1 MKSMSNVYV
10 PAKTGN
16 ARIFIIQNRARA
28 DHDLQYASYAKLTGV
43 SRTHGEITPVEIPD
57 PDNYNE
63 YLEVDEI
70 SGQDSRY
77 TATIIAK
84 FPSNIRSLLQ
94 YLERCKEP
102 FDIRLQFGDCENP
115 SDPTAFA
122 KGEILEHV
130 RVTGYSTDDLGSL
143 QSDESAEIRETL
155 SISFRNFYDFVR
167 MSYFSKAAS
176 LLTTE
181 VTDVFVRQSSRCYGT
196 SCSCNMV
203 FATTVAAGGS
213 PGTPPDLLFSIDGG
227 LNWYARDVDTLLTAE
242 DATGLA
248 DVGDYL
254 VIISNDAGSISYVDI
269 NDFNYPEDA
278 SFDPE
283 FAETTN
289 GFVQAPNAIRSTGMK
304 AFIAADGGYVYMTD
318 APASGVTV
326 LDAGVATTKNLLA
339 IAVYSG
345 SYVVAAGE
353 DGAIVYT
360 VDGES
365 FNLSPTTPV
374 TAGTDITAVAMRNS
388 SEWIIGTSAGT
399 MFITYDSGYH
409 WSQLY
414 LPGATPASIKD
425 IVWQGESA
433 GFVSAVVGT
442 SARIYRTLD
451 AGNSWMLEPATSA
464 GSMPTAVRFN
474 KLGVCK
480 LDANQVFAVGAVTEG
495 GTGIIVVGSDSAS

>member
-16 ARIFIIQNRARA
+16 ARIFFIQNRARA

-77 TATIIAK
+77 TATVIAK

-176 LLTTE
+176 LLTVE
-181 VTDVFVRQSSRCYGT
+181 ATDVFVRQSSRCFGA
-196 SCSCNMV
+196 SCACNVV
-203 FATTVAAGGS
+203 FAVTKAAGGS
-213 PGTPPDLLFSIDGG
+213 PGTPPDLVFSIDGG
-227 LNWYARDVDTLLTAE
+227 TTWYARDIDTLLTSENAS
-242 DATGLA
+242 GIA

-254 VIISNDAGSISYVDI
+254 VIISNDAGSISYTDITDFYYPDDI
-269 NDFNYPEDA
+269 N
-278 SFDPE
+278 FDPT
-283 FAETTN
+283 FTETTN
-289 GFVQAPNAIRSTGMK
+289 GFVEAPNAIRSTGMK
-304 AFIAADGGYVYMTD
+304 AFIVGEGGYIYMTD

-326 LDAGVATTKNLLA
+326 LDAGVATSQDLLSV
-339 IAVYSG
+339 AVYNSTH
-345 SYVVAAGE
+345 VVAGGQN
-353 DGAIVYT
+353 GAIVYS

-374 TAGTDITAVAMRNS
+374 GVGIHITAVAMRVAG
-388 SEWIIGTSAGT
+388 EWIVGTSDGRI
-399 MFITYDSGYH
+399 FITYDSGYH
-409 WSQLY
+409 WAQIY

-425 IVWQGESA
+425 IVWQGESC

-442 SARIYRTLD
+442 SGRIYRTLD
-451 AGNSWMLEPATSA
+451 AGRTWMLEPAASS

-495 GTGIIVVGSDSAS
+495 GTGIIVVGSDSAA

>member
-16 ARIFIIQNRARA
+16 ARIFFIQNRARA

-77 TATIIAK
+77 TATLVAK

-115 SDPTAFA
+115 SDPTSFA

-130 RVTGYSTDDLGSL
+130 RVTGYATDDLGSL

-167 MSYFSKAAS
+167 MSYFSKGAS
-176 LLTTE
+176 LLTAE
-181 VTDVFVRQSSRCYGT
+181 ANDVFVRQSSRCFGA
-196 SCSCNMV
+196 SCACNVV
-203 FATTVAAGGS
+203 FAVTAAAGGS
-213 PGTPPDLLFSIDGG
+213 PGTPPDLVFSVDGG
-227 LNWYARDVDTLLTAE
+227 STWYARDIDTLLTTESA
-242 DATGLA
+242 DGIA

-254 VIISNDAGSISYVDI
+254 VIISNEAGSISYTDI
-269 NDFNYPEDA
+269 NDFYYPEDVN
-278 SFDPE
+278 FHPD
-283 FAETTN
+283 FTETSN
-289 GFVQAPNAIRSTGMK
+289 GFVQPPNAIRSTGMK
-304 AFIAADGGYVYMTD
+304 AFIVGDSGYIYATD

-339 IAVYSG
+339 VAVYSG
-345 SYVVAAGE
+345 SHVVAGGE

-374 TAGTDITAVAMRNS
+374 STGVDIVSVAMRVS
-388 SEWIIGTSAGT
+388 GEWIIGTSDGK
-399 MFITYDSGYH
+399 MYITYDSGYH
-409 WSQLY
+409 WNQLY
-414 LPGATPASIKD
+414 LPGASPSAIKD
-425 IVWQGESA
+425 IVWQSESA
-433 GFVSAVVGT
+433 GYVSAVVG
-442 SARIYRTLD
+442 SVARIYRTLD
-451 AGNSWMLEPATSA
+451 AGRTWMLEPATSS

-495 GTGIIVVGSDSAS
+495 GTGIIVVGSDSAA

>member
-57 PDNYNE
+57 PDNYDK

-115 SDPTAFA
+115 SDPTSFA

-176 LLTTE
+176 LLTKE
-181 VTDVFVRQSSRCYGT
+181 VNDVFVRQSSRCFGA
-196 SCSCNMV
+196 SCSCNLI
-203 FATTVAAGGS
+203 FAVTAAAGGS
-213 PGTPPDLLFSIDGG
+213 PGTPPDLVFSIDGG
-227 LNWYARDVDTLLTAE
+227 TNWYARDIDTLL
-242 DATGLA
+242 ATENAHGIA
-248 DVGDYL
+248 DVGEYI
-254 VIISNDAGSISYVDI
+254 VIISSDAGSISYTDI
-269 NDFNYPEDA
+269 SPFYYPDDV
-278 SFDPE
+278 SFDPS

-289 GFVQAPNAIRSTGMK
+289 GFVQPPNAIRSTGMK
-304 AFIAADGGYVYMTD
+304 AFIAGDAGYVYMTD

-326 LDAGVATTKNLLA
+326 LDAGVATAKNLLA

-374 TAGTDITAVAMRNS
+374 SVGTDITAVAMRTS
-388 SEWIIGTSAGT
+388 SEWIIGSSDGKLY
-399 MFITYDSGYH
+399 ITYDSGRH
-409 WSQLY
+409 WNQLY
-414 LPGATPASIKD
+414 LPGATPASVKD

-433 GFVSAVVGT
+433 GYVSAVVGT
-442 SARIYRTLD
+442 AGRIYRTLD
-451 AGNSWMLEPATSA
+451 AGRTWMIEPATSA

-474 KLGVCK
+474 KLGICK

>member
-1 MKSMSNVYV
+1 MKSMSNVYI

-57 PDNYNE
+57 PDNYDK

-77 TATIIAK
+77 TATIVAK

-115 SDPTAFA
+115 SDPTSFA

-143 QSDESAEIRETL
+143 QSDESTEIRETL

-167 MSYFSKAAS
+167 MAYFSRASS

-181 VTDVFVRQSSRCYGT
+181 VNDIFVRQSSRCFGA
-196 SCSCNMV
+196 SCSCNLV
-203 FATTVAAGGS
+203 FAVTKGGAGS
-213 PGTPPDLLFSIDGG
+213 PGTGPDLVFSVDGG
-227 LNWYARDVDTLLTAE
+227 SNWYAQDIETLALAE
-242 DATGLA
+242 DATGIA
-248 DVGDYL
+248 DVGEYL
-254 VIISNDAGSISYVDI
+254 VIISNAAGSISYTDI
-269 NDFNYPEDA
+269 NQFYYPGVAGFN
-278 SFDPE
+278 PE
-283 FAETTN
+283 FTETTN
-289 GFVQAPNAIRSTGMK
+289 GFVEPPNAIRSTGMK
-304 AFIAADGGYVYMTD
+304 AYIVGDGGYIYMTD
-318 APASGVTV
+318 APGSGVTV
-326 LDAGVATTKNLLA
+326 LDAGVATSSNLNA
-339 IAVYSG
+339 VAVYSG
-345 SYVVAAGE
+345 SYIVAGGE
-353 DGAIVYT
+353 DGAIVYS

-365 FNLSPTTPV
+365 FQLAPTTPI
-374 TAGTDITAVAMRNS
+374 TAGTDVTAVAMRTS
-388 SEWIIGTSAGT
+388 SEWIVGTSAGT
-399 MFITYDSGYH
+399 LFITYDSGRH
-409 WSQLY
+409 WTQLY
-414 LPGATPASIKD
+414 LPGATPTSISD

-433 GFVSAVVGT
+433 GYIAAVVGG
-442 SARIYRTLD
+442 AGRVYRTLD
-451 AGNSWMLEPATSA
+451 AGRNWMIEPATSA

-474 KLGVCK
+474 KLGICK
-480 LDANQVFAVGAVTEG
+480 LDANQVFIVGAVEDAG
-495 GTGIIVVGSDSAS
+495 AGILVVGADSAT

>member
-57 PDNYNE
+57 PDNYDM

-115 SDPTAFA
+115 SDSTTFA

-130 RVTGYSTDDLGSL
+130 RVTGYSTDDLGAL

-167 MSYFSKAAS
+167 MSYFSKASS
-176 LLTTE
+176 LLTAE
-181 VTDVFVRQSSRCYGT
+181 VNDVFVRQSSRCFGA
-196 SCSCNMV
+196 SCSCNLV
-203 FATTVAAGGS
+203 FAVTAAAGGS
-213 PGTPPDLLFSIDGG
+213 PGTPPDLVFSVDGG
-227 LNWYARDVDTLLTAE
+227 NTWYARDIDTLLTTEA
-242 DATGLA
+242 ANGIA

-254 VIISNDAGSISYVDI
+254 VIISNDAGSISYADI
-269 NDFNYPEDA
+269 SPFYYPEDA
-278 SFDPE
+278 SFSPE
-283 FAETTN
+283 FTETTN
-289 GFVQAPNAIRSTGMK
+289 GFVEAPNAIRSTGMK
-304 AFIAADGGYVYMTD
+304 AFIAADGGYIYMTD

-326 LDAGVATTKNLLA
+326 LDAGVATSEDLLA

-345 SYVVAAGE
+345 THVVAVGKN
-353 DGAIVYT
+353 GAIVYS
-360 VDGES
+360 VNGES
-365 FNLSPTTPV
+365 FNASPTTPV
-374 TAGTDITAVAMRNS
+374 SSGTDITAVAMRVS
-388 SEWIIGTSAGT
+388 GEWLIGTSDGK
-399 MFITYDSGYH
+399 MYITYDSGRH
-409 WSQLY
+409 WTQIY
-414 LPGATPASIKD
+414 LPGATPSAIKD
-425 IVWQGESA
+425 VVWQGESV
-433 GFVSAVVGT
+433 GYVSAVVNGT
-442 SARIYRTLD
+442 GRIYRTLD
-451 AGNSWMLEPATSA
+451 AGRTWMIEPATSA

-480 LDANQVFAVGAVTEG
+480 LDANQVFIVGAVSEG
-495 GTGIIVVGSDSAS
+495 GTGIVVAGSDAAA

>member
-77 TATIIAK
+77 TATIVAK

-130 RVTGYSTDDLGSL
+130 RVTGYSTDDLGSI

-167 MSYFSKAAS
+167 MSYFSKATS
-176 LLTTE
+176 LLTAE
-181 VTDVFVRQSSRCYGT
+181 VNDVFVRQSSRCYGA
-196 SCSCNMV
+196 SCACNIV
-203 FATTVAAGGS
+203 FAVTTAAGGS
-213 PGTPPDLLFSIDGG
+213 PGTPPDLVFSIDGG
-227 LNWYARDVDTLLTAE
+227 TTWYARDIDTLLTTE
-242 DATGLA
+242 EGDGIA
-248 DVGDYL
+248 DVGDNI
-254 VIISNDAGSISYVDI
+254 VIISHAAGSLSYTDI
-269 NDFNYPEDA
+269 NDFYYPDDP
-278 SFDPE
+278 SFDPD
-283 FAETTN
+283 FTETTN
-289 GFVQAPNAIRSTGMK
+289 GFVQPPNAIRSTGMK
-304 AFIAADGGYVYMTD
+304 AFIVGDGGYVYMTD

-326 LDAGVATTKNLLA
+326 LDAGTTTVKNLLSVS
-339 IAVYSG
+339 VYNSTH
-345 SYVVAAGE
+345 VVAGGK
-353 DGAIVYT
+353 DGAIIYT

-374 TAGTDITAVAMRNS
+374 STGVDIVAVATRVS
-388 SEWIIGTSAGT
+388 GEWLVGTSTGK
-399 MFITYDSGYH
+399 MFVTYDSGYH
-409 WSQLY
+409 WTQVY
-414 LPGATPASIKD
+414 LPGATPTAISD

-433 GFVSAVVGT
+433 GFVSAVVGG
-442 SARIYRTLD
+442 AGRIYRTLD
-451 AGNSWMLEPATSA
+451 AGRTWMLEPATSS
-464 GSMPTAVRFN
+464 GSMPTAARFN
-474 KLGVCK
+474 KLAICK
-480 LDANQVFAVGAVTEG
+480 LDANQVFAVGAVTNG
-495 GTGIIVVGSDSAS
+495 GTGIIVAGSDSAA